1 MVQSG
6 IIQFLKKNG
15 FQGLNQ
21 VELCSDLDVNA
32 TKKIRYDRL
41 DVAQKVVNIKSVLK
55 KTNNKSEA
63 ARESGIPRSTARY
76 WLAREGRTGLSSEV
90 ELFFESP
97 PGMAFLHQLFIAAQF
112 TITQLSPCGVDIL
125 AKFLE
130 LSQLDKF
137 VASSHGTLHKQS
149 VKMEDVIHQFGEQ
162 EGKALA
168 LKMPKKNITL
178 CEDETFHPEIC
189 LVAIEPV
196 SNFILL
202 EEYSERRDGDSW
214 SAAINQALTDLP
226 VNVIQATS
234 DGGTGLIKHVEQSLQ
249 AHHSPDL
256 FHVQQ
261 DLTRATSAPI
271 NAKVKQAEK
280 IHETNKKI
288 RDKLIKK
295 QEHDDTIHENTNLCS
310 DLDRN
315 VIVAEMAE
323 EAALIRLNELKK
335 HQEDIK
341 ESKKALGIVYHPYDL
356 ETGVPQSA
364 EVVSDK
370 MEAHYA
376 KIQAIADD
384 ADLSDNSMKR
394 LEKAHRVF
402 KGMIHT
408 IAFFWSFV
416 AQHLASIGLTPEMES
431 ILRDILI
438 PAFYLQ
444 QASNKAAKAKER
456 HRLAELSKELLA
468 RLELIDGW
476 GILTESIKD
485 QMRSLAKDCANVFQ
499 RSSSCVEGRNGYLSL
514 RHHGSHQL
522 SKQKLR
528 ALTVIHNYFIQ
539 RSDQTTAAERFF
551 ESKPKNLFEFLEE
564 LAKFNKR
571 NNSLGC

>member
-1 MVQSG
+1 M
-6 IIQFLKKNG
+6 
-15 FQGLNQ
+15 
-21 VELCSDLDVNA
+21 ELCSDLDVNA
-32 TKKIRYDRL
+32 NKKTRYARYDRL
-41 DVAQKVVNIKSVLK
+41 DVAEKVVNIKSVLK

-63 ARESGIPRSTARY
+63 ARVSGVPRSTARY
-76 WLAREGRTGLSSEV
+76 WLDREGKTGLSPEV

-125 AKFLE
+125 AKFLQ

-137 VASSHGTLHKQS
+137 VATSHGTLHKQS
-149 VKMEDVIHQFGEQ
+149 VQMEDAINQFGEM
-162 EGKALA
+162 EGKTLA
-168 LKMPKKNITL
+168 LKMPKKKITL

-189 LVAIEPV
+189 LVAMEPV

-202 EEYSERRDGDSW
+202 EAYSERRDGDSW
-214 SAAINQALTDLP
+214 SAAIKEALTDLP
-226 VNVIQATS
+226 VTVIQSTS
-234 DGGTGLIKHVEQSLQ
+234 DGGTGLLKHVEQSLQ

-280 IHETNKKI
+280 THETNKKI
-288 RDKLIKK
+288 RDKLLKK
-295 QEHDDTIHENTNLCS
+295 QGNEANIIENHDLCS
-310 DLDRN
+310 ALDRD
-315 VIVAEMAE
+315 VILAEMAE
-323 EAALIRLNELKK
+323 EAAFTRLNELKK

-341 ESKKALGIVYHPYDL
+341 ESKKALGTVYHPYDL
-356 ETGVPQSA
+356 ETGVPQTA
-364 EVVSDK
+364 DVVRDK

-376 KIQAIADD
+376 KIYVIAND
-384 ADLSDNSMKR
+384 ADLSDNSMSR

-416 AQHLASIGLTPEMES
+416 AQHIASVGLTPEMES
-431 ILRDILI
+431 IMRDILI

-444 QASNKAAKAKER
+444 LASKKAARAKER
-456 HRLAELSKELLA
+456 HRLSKLSKELLA

-485 QMRSLAKDCANVFQ
+485 QMKTIAKDCANVFQ

-514 RHHGSHQL
+514 RHHGSHML
-522 SKQKLR
+522 SKRKLR

-551 ESKPKNLFEFLEE
+551 ESKPRNLFEFL
-564 LAKFNKR
+564 LDQLDISARPAKSRRVN
-571 NNSLGC
+571 LMTD

>member
-1 MVQSG
+1 M
-6 IIQFLKKNG
+6 
-15 FQGLNQ
+15 
-21 VELCSDLDVNA
+21 ELCSDLDVNA
-32 TKKIRYDRL
+32 NKKTRYDRL

-63 ARESGIPRSTARY
+63 ARESGVPRSTARY
-76 WLAREGRTGLSSEV
+76 WLDREGKTGLSPEV

-112 TITQLSPCGVDIL
+112 IITQLSPCGVDIL
-125 AKFLE
+125 AKFLQ

-137 VASSHGTLHKQS
+137 VASSHGTLYKQS
-149 VKMEDVIHQFGEQ
+149 VQMEEAINQFGEQ
-162 EGKALA
+162 EGKALG
-168 LKMPKKNITL
+168 LKMRHKKITL

-189 LVAIEPV
+189 LVAMDPV
-196 SNFILL
+196 SNFIFL
-202 EEYSERRDGDSW
+202 EEYSDRRDAASW
-214 SAAINQALTDLP
+214 SAAVDKALIDLQ
-226 VNVIQATS
+226 VEVIQSTS
-234 DGGTGLIKHVEQSLQ
+234 DGGAGIIKHAEQSLQ

-280 IHETNKKI
+280 TYETNKKI
-288 RDKLIKK
+288 LEKLTKK
-295 QEHDDTIHENTNLCS
+295 QEQEANITENPDLCS
-310 DLDRN
+310 DLDRD
-315 VIVAEMAE
+315 VILAEMAE
-323 EAALIRLNELKK
+323 EAALARLNALKK

-341 ESKKALGIVYHPYDL
+341 ESKKALGTVYHPYDL
-356 ETGVPQSA
+356 ETGAPQSA
-364 EVVSDK
+364 DVVSDK

-376 KIQAIADD
+376 KIQVIADD
-384 ADLSDNSMKR
+384 ADLSDNSMSR

-408 IAFFWSFV
+408 MAFFWSFV
-416 AQHLASIGLTPEMES
+416 AQHIASVGLTPEMES
-431 ILRDILI
+431 IMRDILI

-444 QASNKAAKAKER
+444 LASKKAARAKER
-456 HRLAELSKELLA
+456 HRLAKLSKELLA

-476 GILTESIKD
+476 GILTESIKE
-485 QMRSLAKDCANVFQ
+485 QMRAIAKDCANVFQ

-514 RHHGSHQL
+514 RHHGSHML
-522 SKQKLR
+522 SKRKLR

-551 ESKPKNLFEFLEE
+551 ESKPRNLFGFLLDQLDISARPAKSRRVNL
-564 LAKFNKR
+564 LAA
-571 NNSLGC
+571 

>member
-1 MVQSG
+1 M
-6 IIQFLKKNG
+6 
-15 FQGLNQ
+15 
-21 VELCSDLDVNA
+21 ELCNDLNVNA
-32 TKKIRYDRL
+32 NKKTRYDRL

-63 ARESGIPRSTARY
+63 ARVSGVPRSTARY
-76 WLAREGRTGLSSEV
+76 WLDREGKTGLSPEV

-125 AKFLE
+125 AKFLH

-149 VKMEDVIHQFGEQ
+149 MQMEAVINQFGDL
-162 EGKALA
+162 EGKKLA
-168 LKMPKKNITL
+168 LKMPKKKITL

-189 LVAIEPV
+189 LVAMEPV

-202 EEYSERRDGDSW
+202 EAYSERRDGDSW
-214 SAAINQALTDLP
+214 SAAIKEALTDLP
-226 VNVIQATS
+226 VDVIQATS
-234 DGGTGLIKHVEQSLQ
+234 DGATGLIKHVEQSLQ

-280 IHETNKKI
+280 TYETSKKVLE
-288 RDKLIKK
+288 KLMKK
-295 QEHDDTIHENTNLCS
+295 QEKEYNIRENPDLCS
-310 DLDRN
+310 DLDRD
-315 VIVAEMAE
+315 VILEDMAA

-341 ESKKALGIVYHPYDL
+341 ESKKALGTVYHPYDL
-356 ETGVPQSA
+356 ETGAPQTA
-364 EVVSDK
+364 EIVGEK

-376 KIQAIADD
+376 TIQTIADN
-384 ADLSDNSMKR
+384 ADLSDNSMRR

-408 IAFFWSFV
+408 IAFFWSFA
-416 AQHLASIGLTPEMES
+416 AQHIATIGLTPEMES
-431 ILRDILI
+431 IMRDILI
-438 PAFYLQ
+438 PAFYLKV
-444 QASNKAAKAKER
+444 ASKKAKKAKER
-456 HRLAELSKELLA
+456 HRLAKLSKELLA

-476 GILTESIKD
+476 GILTDSIKD
-485 QMRSLAKDCANVFQ
+485 QMRTIAKDCANVFQ

-522 SKQKLR
+522 SKRKLK

-551 ESKPKNLFEFLEE
+551 ESKPKNLFEFL
-564 LAKFNKR
+564 LDQLDVSARPAKSRRVN
-571 NNSLGC
+571 LMAA

>member
-1 MVQSG
+1 
-6 IIQFLKKNG
+6 
-15 FQGLNQ
+15 
-21 VELCSDLDVNA
+21 VELCSDLNVNA
-32 TKKIRYDRL
+32 NKKTRYDRL
-41 DVAQKVVNIKSVLK
+41 DVAQKVVNIKSILK

-63 ARESGIPRSTARY
+63 ARVSGVPRSTARY
-76 WLAREGRTGLSSEV
+76 WLDREDKTGLSPEV

-125 AKFLE
+125 AKFLH

-149 VKMEDVIHQFGEQ
+149 MQMESAINQFGEQ
-162 EGKALA
+162 EGKKLA
-168 LKMPKKNITL
+168 LKMPKKKITL

-189 LVAIEPV
+189 LVAMEPV

-202 EEYSERRDGDSW
+202 EAYSERRDGDSW
-214 SAAINQALTDLP
+214 SAAIKEALTDLP
-226 VNVIQATS
+226 VDVIQATS

-280 IHETNKKI
+280 TYETSKKVLE
-288 RDKLIKK
+288 KLLKK
-295 QEHDDTIHENTNLCS
+295 QEKEDNIRENPDLCS
-310 DLDRN
+310 DLDRD
-315 VIVAEMAE
+315 VILEEMAA

-335 HQEDIK
+335 NQEDIK
-341 ESKKALGIVYHPYDL
+341 ESKKALGTVYHPYDL
-356 ETGVPQSA
+356 ETGAPQTA
-364 EVVSDK
+364 EVVGEK

-376 KIQAIADD
+376 TIQTIADN
-384 ADLSDNSMKR
+384 ADLSDNSMRR

-416 AQHLASIGLTPEMES
+416 AQHIATIGLTPEMES
-431 ILRDILI
+431 IMRDILI

-444 QASNKAAKAKER
+444 VASKKAKKAKER
-456 HRLAELSKELLA
+456 HRLAKLSKELLA
-468 RLELIDGW
+468 RLELIAGW
-476 GILTESIKD
+476 GILTDSIKD
-485 QMRSLAKDCANVFQ
+485 QMRTIAKDCANVFQ

-522 SKQKLR
+522 SKRKLK

-551 ESKPKNLFEFLEE
+551 ESKPRNLFEFL
-564 LAKFNKR
+564 LDQLDVSARPAKSRRVN
-571 NNSLGC
+571 LMAA

>member
-1 MVQSG
+1 M
-6 IIQFLKKNG
+6 
-15 FQGLNQ
+15 
-21 VELCSDLDVNA
+21 ELCSDLDVNA
-32 TKKIRYDRL
+32 TKKTRYDRL

-63 ARESGIPRSTARY
+63 ARVSGVPRSTARY
-76 WLAREGRTGLSSEV
+76 WLDREGKTGLSPEV

-125 AKFLE
+125 AKFLH

-149 VKMEDVIHQFGEQ
+149 MQMEAVINQFGDL
-162 EGKALA
+162 EGKKLA
-168 LKMPKKNITL
+168 LKMPKKKITL
-178 CEDETFHPEIC
+178 CEDEPFHPEIC
-189 LVAIEPV
+189 LVAMEPV

-202 EEYSERRDGDSW
+202 EAYSERRDGDSW
-214 SAAINQALTDLP
+214 SAAIKEALTDLP
-226 VNVIQATS
+226 VDVIQATS
-234 DGGTGLIKHVEQSLQ
+234 DGGTGLIKHIEQSLQ

-280 IHETNKKI
+280 TYETSKKVLE
-288 RDKLIKK
+288 KLMKK
-295 QEHDDTIHENTNLCS
+295 QEKEYNIRENPDSCS
-310 DLDRN
+310 DLDRD
-315 VIVAEMAE
+315 VILEEMAA

-341 ESKKALGIVYHPYDL
+341 ESKKALGTVYHPYDL
-356 ETGVPQSA
+356 ETGAPQTA
-364 EVVSDK
+364 EVVGEK

-376 KIQAIADD
+376 TIQTIADN
-384 ADLSDNSMKR
+384 ADLSDNSMRR

-408 IAFFWSFV
+408 IAFFWSFA
-416 AQHLASIGLTPEMES
+416 AQHIATIGLTPEMES
-431 ILRDILI
+431 IMRDILI
-438 PAFYLQ
+438 PAFYLKL
-444 QASNKAAKAKER
+444 ASKKAKKAKER
-456 HRLAELSKELLA
+456 HRLAKLSKELLA

-476 GILTESIKD
+476 GILTDSIKD
-485 QMRSLAKDCANVFQ
+485 QMRTIAKDCANVFQ

-522 SKQKLR
+522 SKRKLK

-551 ESKPKNLFEFLEE
+551 ESKPRNLFEFL
-564 LAKFNKR
+564 LDQLDVSARPAKSRRVN
-571 NNSLGC
+571 LMAA